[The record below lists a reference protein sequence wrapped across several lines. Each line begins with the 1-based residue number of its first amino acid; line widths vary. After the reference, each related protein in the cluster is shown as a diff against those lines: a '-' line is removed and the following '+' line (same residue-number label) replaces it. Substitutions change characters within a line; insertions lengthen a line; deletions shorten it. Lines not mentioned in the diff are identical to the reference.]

1 METKTNASLLQL
13 PFLEVATL
21 LRLEYVIST
30 NAASTNPVFTNMVS
44 TIMRFISFE
53 HDNTFMNSSEI
64 EYLAIKN

>member
-30 NAASTNPVFTNMVS
+30 NAASTNMVFTNMVS
-44 TIMRFISFE
+44 NIMRFISFE
-53 HDNTFMNSSEI
+53 HDNTFQ
-64 EYLAIKN
+64 YLSAIL